1 MALLWFDGFEGY
13 GDSAD
18 ERVENEMAR
27 RYTTNNYLEIKDDG
41 RWGSGWAIQPEYQ
54 NCDFT
59 TPSLTTD
66 ATMIVCFAFKLP
78 YDDIWYHP
86 FCIMKTSDTDGMSL
100 SCLVDGTLVVKRGTT
115 ELGRSNLSVINFK
128 RWHWIEFKV
137 VCDNTT
143 GSYEVRVDGNTVVSD
158 TGVDTQV
165 GASAY
170 HDTVELTGMSIWTV
184 KTPRFDDLIIMDGSG
199 SSYNDFIGQRKVEA
213 IVPTSDTADIDW
225 TTSGGST
232 HYVLV
237 DDLDPDDDTNY
248 VEDTVSANEDIWG
261 YSDLSG
267 ITSVDALCLITDVRV
282 TDATPYDLKT
292 TVKSGGTK
300 YTSIADTISSTS
312 YAMKDRLMVVDPD
325 TSIAWTASG
334 INSAEFGVEVG

>member
-1 MALLWFDGFEGY
+1 MALLWIDGFEGY
-13 GDSAD
+13 GDTD
-18 ERVENEMAR
+18 NERVDSEMAR
-27 RYTTNNYLEIKDDG
+27 RYTANNYLEVKSDG
-41 RWGSGWAIQPEYQ
+41 RWGGNWSIQPEYL
-54 NCDFT
+54 NCDFK

-66 ATMIVCFAFKLP
+66 STLIVNFAIKWPFAEI
-78 YDDIWYHP
+78 YDVHFFSMWSNGTEGMRIL
-86 FCIMKTSDTDGMSL
+86 MRGDGAIQ
-100 SCLVDGTLVVKRGTT
+100 VQRGTT
-115 ELGRSNLSVINFK
+115 TLATSMLSLICPQH
-128 RWHWIEFKV
+128 WHWIEFKV

-143 GSYEVRVDGNTVVSD
+143 GSYELKVDGNTVLSAS
-158 TGVDTQV
+158 GIDTQI

-170 HDTVELTGMSIWTV
+170 HDQVFFTGVSISTG
-184 KTPRFDDLIIMDGSG
+184 KTPRFDDLIIMDGTG
-199 SSYNDFIGQRKVEA
+199 SSYNNFIGQRKIEA

-248 VEDTVSANEDIWG
+248 VEDTLSANEDIWG

-282 TDATPYDLKT
+282 TDATSYDLKT
-292 TVKSGGTK
+292 TIKSGGTK
-300 YTSIADTISSTS
+300 YTSTADTISSTS
-312 YAMKDRLMVVDPD
+312 YAMKDRLTVVDPD

-334 INSAEFGVEVG
+334 INSIELGVEVG

>member
-1 MALLWFDGFEGY
+1 MALLWIDGFEGY
-13 GDSAD
+13 GDTAE
-18 ERVENEMAR
+18 ERVEDIMGR
-27 RYTTNNYLEIKDDG
+27 RYTVNSYMEIKDDG

-66 ATMIVCFAFKLP
+66 PTLIVCFALKWPSAFMTAL
-78 YDDIWYHP
+78 P
-86 FCIMKTSDTDGMSL
+86 FCIMKSDGTDGMNIL
-100 SCLVDGTLVVKRGTT
+100 TREDGTMVVRRGST
-115 ELGRSNLSVINFK
+115 ELSRSLIGVINYE

-143 GSYEVRVDGNTVVSD
+143 GSYELKVDGVTVTSD
-158 TGVDTQV
+158 TGVDTQI
-165 GASAY
+165 GSSAY
-170 HDTVELTGMSIWTV
+170 HDTVELTGMQISTA

-199 SSYNDFIGQRKVEA
+199 SSYNDFIGQRKITA
-213 IVPTSDTADIDW
+213 IVPTSDTSDIDW

-248 VEDTVSANEDIWG
+248 VEDTTTANEDIWG
-261 YSDLSG
+261 YGDLTDFSS
-267 ITSVDALCLITDVRV
+267 IDALCLLTDVRV
-282 TDATPYDLKT
+282 TDGTPYDLKT

-312 YAMKDRLMVVDPD
+312 YAMLNRLMTVDPD
-325 TSIAWTASG
+325 TSSAWTQTG
-334 INSAEFGVEVG
+334 INALEMGVEVG